1 MRAEIDFTECQLPS
15 LRCQTEILRGG
26 GVMVEYFWYSGVI
39 IAAESRLSQNSWF
52 EGIMTRG
59 HGPSIMVYIGPD
71 SYDVILRFFLADFPT
86 ELNQTMAKSF
96 GTRARALST
105 FILSQLPHY
114 RRPVFSSPFE
124 IDVLRGLNGAFFS
137 TVERDEGH

>member
-1 MRAEIDFTECQLPS
+1 MRAE
-15 LRCQTEILRGG
+15 CQTEILRGG
-26 GVMVEYFWYSGVI
+26 VILEYFGYSGVI

-52 EGIMTRG
+52 EGITTRG
-59 HGPSIMVYIGPD
+59 HGPSIMMYIGPD

-86 ELNQTMAKSF
+86 KKLNQTMVKSF

-114 RRPVFSSPFE
+114 RRPQSSLP
-124 IDVLRGLNGAFFS
+124 LSRSTFFA
-137 TVERDEGH
+137 D